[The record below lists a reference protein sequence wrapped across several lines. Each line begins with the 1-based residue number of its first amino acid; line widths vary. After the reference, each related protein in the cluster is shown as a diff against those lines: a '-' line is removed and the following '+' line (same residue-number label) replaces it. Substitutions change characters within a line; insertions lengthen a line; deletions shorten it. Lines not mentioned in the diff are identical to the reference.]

1 MTKSRPIHPGE
12 TLLEGCMKPL
22 GLGASRLARE
32 IGVPANRISEI
43 VRGRRSITADT
54 AIRLGQRFDTT
65 PDFWL
70 GLQLQYD
77 LEVAYD
83 AMESAA

>member
-1 MTKSRPIHPGE
+1 
-12 TLLEGCMKPL
+12 MKPL
-22 GLGASRLARE
+22 GLGASGLARE

-77 LEVAYD
+77 LEIAYD

>member
-1 MTKSRPIHPGE
+1 MTKPRPIHPGE
-12 TLLEGCMKPL
+12 TLLEDCMKPL

-83 AMESAA
+83 AMGSAA